1 MRKLTAYLLMA
12 LVFALIACGGQ
23 PKLYS
28 VGGSVTGLNGTL
40 TLQNNGADDLV
51 ITVDGSFTFATKV
64 ADGNAYDVTV
74 KQGPTT
80 QNCAVT
86 NGSGTISGAGVT
98 NVLVGCTNKAWYPP
112 ANLADHL
119 SLAESDAS
127 SAQVSMN
134 SAGDVVVVWQQADSN
149 DNNQIFKAE
158 RHDGSWSGPADLS
171 EHLSLAGTEAFQSQV
186 AMNDAGDVV
195 VVWRQKDGN
204 GNNQIY
210 KAERH
215 DGSWSGPADL
225 SEHLS
230 LAGTDAFEPQVAI
243 NAAGDVVVV
252 WRQKD
257 GNGEGH
263 VYKAERHDGSWSTP
277 ANSDDY
283 LSVAGTSAYEPQLA
297 LNDAG
302 DAVVVWRQKDGSA
315 DIQTYKAERHDGSWS
330 KPANLGDHLSVAGTD
345 AEEAQVAMNADG
357 DAVVVWTQ
365 DDGSYWQTYK
375 AERHDG
381 SWSTPANLADRLS
394 LAGSHTSDPQ
404 VALNAAGDAVVVWQ
418 QYDGNGVQ
426 QIYKAERHSGNWILP
441 ANLDD
446 HPSPGG
452 ADAFGPQVA
461 LNDAGD
467 AVVVWHQNDGS
478 GPRRIYKAERHGGSW
493 TLPANLDDHLS
504 MAGTSA
510 YDPQVALS
518 ANGDAVVVWWQIVS
532 ALHYQ
537 IYKAEYR

>member
-119 SLAESDAS
+119 SLAESDAI

-149 DNNQIFKAE
+149 DNNQI
-158 RHDGSWSGPADLS
+158 
-171 EHLSLAGTEAFQSQV
+171 
-186 AMNDAGDVV
+186 
-195 VVWRQKDGN
+195 
-204 GNNQIY
+204 Y

-225 SEHLS
+225 SEYLS
-230 LAGTDAFEPQVAI
+230 LSVTEAFQSQVAM
-243 NAAGDVVVV
+243 NTAGDVVVV

-478 GPRRIYKAERHGGSW
+478 SPRRIYKAERHGGIW

-504 MAGTSA
+504 IAGTSA